1 MFRMMTCR
9 RSARTSVIRS
19 PSVAAGEVALVV
31 ASCSA
36 ARTRDTTAEMKPSSQ
51 LRRHA
56 RGLRLQLGIWAAP
69 RPCHIC
75 SSRDV

>member
-19 PSVAAGEVALVV
+19 PSAAAGEVACVV
-31 ASCSA
+31 AACSA
-36 ARTRDTTAEMKPSSQ
+36 ARTRETTAEMKPSSQ

-56 RGLRLQLGIWAAP
+56 RGLRLQPGT
-69 RPCHIC
+69 
-75 SSRDV
+75 